1 MIVTTLLFIQTQ
13 MGFSD
18 SCLEHLLRFIKLIMQ
33 LIKST
38 YSIES
43 IQKLFEIFPSSIYMA
58 RQSIYLERDSFQKNV
73 VCTVCHSLTT
83 YEDSWTKS
91 LTGKKITKY
100 CKLITFPNHKQ
111 KPRRKECGN
120 SLMKSVVTCSERNY
134 NLYPKKVYPYRS
146 IKSGLEELLSRTEF
160 RGFLFE
166 EPNRSIG
173 QMSDI
178 YNGCLW
184 KEFRDPKDQQHFFT
198 DKRHLGVMLNLD
210 WLNLIKIKSTVLV
223 QYI

>member
-18 SCLEHLLRFIKLIMQ
+18 SCLEHLLCFIKLIIQ

-43 IQKLFEIFPSSIYMA
+43 IQKLFHVFPLSIYIA
-58 RQSIYLERDSFQKNV
+58 RQSIYLERDSFQKYV

-134 NLYPKKVYPYRS
+134 NLYPKKVYLYRS
-146 IKSGLEELLSRTEF
+146 IKSGLEELLSA
-160 RGFLFE
+160 
-166 EPNRSIG
+166 
-173 QMSDI
+173 
-178 YNGCLW
+178 
-184 KEFRDPKDQQHFFT
+184 
-198 DKRHLGVMLNLD
+198 LNLGD
-210 WLNLIKIKSTVLV
+210 FYSKNPIGVLDKCLTFMMV
-223 QYI
+223 VCGKNFEIQRTNNISSQTRDT

>member
-1 MIVTTLLFIQTQ
+1 
-13 MGFSD
+13 
-18 SCLEHLLRFIKLIMQ
+18 
-33 LIKST
+33 
-38 YSIES
+38 
-43 IQKLFEIFPSSIYMA
+43 MA

-166 EPNRSIG
+166 EPNRSI
-173 QMSDI
+173 
-178 YNGCLW
+178 
-184 KEFRDPKDQQHFFT
+184 
-198 DKRHLGVMLNLD
+198 
-210 WLNLIKIKSTVLV
+210 
-223 QYI
+223 